1 MNIREL
7 LKAWLIEHSEI
18 ELAILFGSYAKGN
31 ETQLS
36 DVDVAIQLASGRCLE
51 ADDKMSYLDD
61 LSRVLGKSIDLV
73 DLRIVGQ
80 PLLSQIMK
88 YGQCLVGKQQAY
100 GLLAVRNVNSAQDF
114 IPNIEQMLMHRRQ
127 RWLADG

>member
-1 MNIREL
+1 MSIREL

-36 DVDVAIQLASGRCLE
+36 DVDVAIQLASGRCLGAE
-51 ADDKMSYLDD
+51 DKVSYLDD
-61 LSRVLGKSIDLV
+61 LSCLLGKNVDLV
-73 DLRIVGQ
+73 DLRVVGQ

-88 YGQCLVGKQQAY
+88 YGYCLVGEQQAFA
-100 GLLAVRNVNSAQDF
+100 LLAVRNVNSVQDF
-114 IPNIEQMLMHRRQ
+114 MPNIEQMLMDRRQ
-127 RWLADG
+127 RWLVDG

>member
-1 MNIREL
+1 MNIVDAL
-7 LKAWLIEHSEI
+7 DTWLKAHSEI

-31 ETQLS
+31 ATQLS
-36 DVDVAIQLASGRCLE
+36 DVDVAIQLASGRCLD
-51 ADDKMSYLDD
+51 ADDKVSYLDD
-61 LSRVLGKSIDLV
+61 LSCLLRKNIDLV
-73 DLRIVGQ
+73 DLRVVGQ

-88 YGQCLVGKQQAY
+88 YGQCLVGKQQAF

-114 IPNIEQMLMHRRQ
+114 MPNIEQMLMDRRQ